1 MPFGGCRICRPNV
14 FAELL
19 LRLRG
24 VKGVF
29 LMAKLMLEAAGLRM
43 SCGERQLLKA
53 DQLRIYSTDRIGLI
67 GENGA
72 GKTTLLRILAGERQ
86 PDEGYVR
93 RFVPAAVIHQEGSG
107 NPGKDRELRAR
118 FRARENRE
126 NLSGGEM
133 TRNRIAG
140 ALSGHPE
147 LLMAD
152 EPTTDLDPEGLKIL
166 RKALTD
172 FQGAIL
178 LVSHDRAL
186 LRTLC
191 TRIWYLRDGTILD
204 FPGGY
209 DDFIAE
215 RDRRMERETFEYEQ
229 YRAERKRLK
238 ESAQRMAE
246 RASQVRKAPGR
257 MGNSEARLHKR
268 EWTDSVLQL
277 SHAKRTIQN
286 RMEHLEVKEKPKALP
301 EIRMKLGVLHPVGAK
316 TVLECTCS
324 RMQAGP
330 AELLLDTGF
339 VLPAGSRTALIGPNG
354 CGKTTL
360 LGGILD
366 QNRPGILFQG
376 KARWNPAARIGWFD
390 QHHEQTMDAEKTI
403 LENIME
409 ASVYPEHFARTV
421 MACLGLQGEAVFKP
435 LKLLS
440 GGEKAKTALGR
451 LLLMDCNTLV
461 LDEPTNHLDL
471 FTMEELEKLLASY
484 GGTILFVSHDEEFIR
499 KTATR
504 IVRFHERKLVTE
516 EGGWEDTERP
526 ARTEGPDAD
535 RGLEISRLE
544 MRMAALSARMARP
557 AKGDRPEQLRE
568 EYSEL
573 ARQVQALKKA
583 KG

>member
-1 MPFGGCRICRPNV
+1 
-14 FAELL
+14 
-19 LRLRG
+19 
-24 VKGVF
+24 
-29 LMAKLMLEAAGLRM
+29 MAKILLEAAGLRL
-43 SCGERQLLKA
+43 SYGERQLLRV
-53 DQLRIYSTDRIGLI
+53 DQLRIYDTDRIGLI

-72 GKTTLLRILAGERQ
+72 GKTTLLRILAGEKQ
-86 PDEGYVR
+86 PDAGTVR
-93 RFVPAAVIHQEGSG
+93 RFVPAAVIHQEGKCS
-107 NPGKDRELRAR
+107 PGEDPELRAR
-118 FRARENRE
+118 FRAQESRES
-126 NLSGGEM
+126 LSGGEM
-133 TRNRIAG
+133 TRNRISE

-152 EPTTDLDPEGLKIL
+152 EPTTDLDQEGLALL
-166 RKALTD
+166 RRALMG

-178 LVSHDRAL
+178 LISHDRAL
-186 LRTLC
+186 LRKLC
-191 TRIWYLRDGTILD
+191 NRIWYLRDGTILD

-209 DDFIAE
+209 EDFIVE

-229 YRAERKRLK
+229 YKAERKRLK

-246 RASQVRKAPGR
+246 RASQVKKAPSR

-301 EIRMKLGVLHPVGAK
+301 EIRMKLGVAHPVEAK
-316 TVLECTCS
+316 AVLECTCG
-324 RMQAGP
+324 RLQAG
-330 AELLLDTGF
+330 ASELLRDTGF
-339 VLPAGSRTALIGPNG
+339 VLPTGSRTALIGPNG

-360 LGGILD
+360 LRELLG
-366 QNRPGILFQG
+366 QNGSEIAFQG

-390 QHHEQTMDAEKTI
+390 QHHEQTMSREKSV

-409 ASVYPEHFARTV
+409 TSVYPEHFARTV
-421 MACLGLQGEAVFKP
+421 MACLGLKGEAVFKP
-435 LKLLS
+435 LSLLS

-451 LLLMDCNTLV
+451 LLLMDCNTLL

-504 IVRFHERKLVTE
+504 IIRFEDGKLVTT
-516 EGGWEDTERP
+516 EGGWNEMKKPVQTGGT
-526 ARTEGPDAD
+526 AAD
-535 RGLEISRLE
+535 RSLEISRLE
-544 MRMAALSARMARP
+544 MRMAVLSARMARP
-557 AKGDRPEQLRE
+557 AKGDHPEQLRQ
-568 EYSEL
+568 EYLEL
-573 ARQVQALKKA
+573 ARKIREMKSE
-583 KG
+583 K

>member
-1 MPFGGCRICRPNV
+1 
-14 FAELL
+14 
-19 LRLRG
+19 
-24 VKGVF
+24 
-29 LMAKLMLEAAGLRM
+29 MAKIILEAAGLQL
-43 SCGERQLLKA
+43 SYGERQLLKI
-53 DQLRIYSTDRIGLI
+53 DQLRIYDTDRIGLV

-86 PDEGYVR
+86 PEAGTIR
-93 RFVPAAVIHQEGSG
+93 RFVPAAVIHQDGAG
-107 NPGKDRELRAR
+107 NPGDDQELRAR
-118 FRARENRE
+118 FRAQESRES
-126 NLSGGEM
+126 LSGGEM
-133 TRNRIAG
+133 TRNRITE
-140 ALSGHPE
+140 ALSSHPE

-152 EPTTDLDPEGLKIL
+152 EPTTDLDQEGLGLL
-166 RKALTD
+166 RKALTG

-178 LVSHDRAL
+178 LISHDRAL
-186 LRTLC
+186 LRKQC
-191 TRIWYLRDGTILD
+191 NRIWYLRDGTILD

-229 YRAERKRLK
+229 YKAERKRLK

-246 RASQVRKAPGR
+246 RASQVKKAPGR

-301 EIRMKLGVLHPVGAK
+301 EIRMKLGVTHPVEAK
-316 TVLECTCS
+316 TVLECACG
-324 RMQAGP
+324 RMRAGTS
-330 AELLLDTGF
+330 ELLHDTGF
-339 VLPAGSRTALIGPNG
+339 VLPTGSRTALIGPNG

-360 LGGILD
+360 LRELMGQSNSGIV
-366 QNRPGILFQG
+366 FQG

-390 QHHEQTMDAEKTI
+390 QHHEQTMDRKKSV

-409 ASVYPEHFARTV
+409 TAVYPEHFARTV
-421 MACLGLQGEAVFKP
+421 MACLGLRGEAVFKP
-435 LKLLS
+435 LNLLS

-451 LLLMDCNTLV
+451 LLLMDCNTLL

-504 IVRFHERKLVTE
+504 IIRFEDGKLVTT
-516 EGGWEDTERP
+516 EGGWDEMKRPVETEP
-526 ARTEGPDAD
+526 AAAD
-535 RGLEISRLE
+535 ISLEISRLE
-544 MRMAALSARMARP
+544 MRMAVLSARMTRP
-557 AKGDRPEQLRE
+557 AKGDHPEQLQQ
-568 EYSEL
+568 EYLEL
-573 ARQVQALKKA
+573 ARQIHEIKRKN
-583 KG
+583 

>member
-1 MPFGGCRICRPNV
+1 MHWPNI
-14 FAELL
+14 FAVLL

-24 VKGVF
+24 TKGVL
-29 LMAKLMLEAAGLRM
+29 LMANIVLEASGLRL
-43 SCGERQLLKA
+43 SYGERQLLRI
-53 DQLRIYSTDRIGLI
+53 DQLRIYDTDRIGLI

-72 GKTTLLRILAGERQ
+72 GKTTLLRILAGEKQ
-86 PDEGYVR
+86 PDAGTVR
-93 RFVPAAVIHQEGSG
+93 RFVPAAVIHQEGKCS
-107 NPGKDRELRAR
+107 PGEDPELRAR
-118 FRARENRE
+118 FRAQESRES
-126 NLSGGEM
+126 LSGGEM
-133 TRNRIAG
+133 TRNRISE

-152 EPTTDLDPEGLKIL
+152 EPTTDLDQEGLGLL
-166 RKALTD
+166 RRALMG

-178 LVSHDRAL
+178 LISHDRAL
-186 LRTLC
+186 LRKLC
-191 TRIWYLRDGTILD
+191 NRIWYLRDGTILD

-209 DDFIAE
+209 EDFIVE

-229 YRAERKRLK
+229 YKAERKRLK

-246 RASQVRKAPGR
+246 RASQVKKAPSR

-301 EIRMKLGVLHPVGAK
+301 EIRMKLGVAHPVEAK
-316 TVLECTCS
+316 TVLECACG
-324 RMQAGP
+324 RLQAG
-330 AELLLDTGF
+330 ASELLRDTGF
-339 VLPAGSRTALIGPNG
+339 VLPTGSRTALIGPNG

-360 LGGILD
+360 LRELLGRNGSEIA
-366 QNRPGILFQG
+366 FQG

-390 QHHEQTMDAEKTI
+390 QHHEQTMDREKSV

-421 MACLGLQGEAVFKP
+421 MACLGLKGEAVFKP
-435 LKLLS
+435 LSLLS

-451 LLLMDCNTLV
+451 LLLMDCNTLL

-504 IVRFHERKLVTE
+504 IIRFEDGKLVTT
-516 EGGWEDTERP
+516 EGGWDEMKKPVQAGGT
-526 ARTEGPDAD
+526 AAD
-535 RGLEISRLE
+535 RSLEISRLE
-544 MRMAALSARMARP
+544 MRMAVLSARMARP
-557 AKGDRPEQLRE
+557 AKGDHPEQLRQ
-568 EYSEL
+568 EYLEL
-573 ARQVQALKKA
+573 ARKIREMKSE
-583 KG
+583 K